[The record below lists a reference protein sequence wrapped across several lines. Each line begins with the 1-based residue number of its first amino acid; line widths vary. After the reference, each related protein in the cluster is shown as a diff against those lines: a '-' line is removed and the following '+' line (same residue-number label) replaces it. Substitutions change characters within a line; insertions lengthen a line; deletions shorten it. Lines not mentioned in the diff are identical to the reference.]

1 LRYASENLVA
11 AESTI
16 RDTDMAREMSQ
27 FTKQQILLAS
37 GTAMLGQ
44 ANQTPKAVLSL
55 LNAQ

>member
-1 LRYASENLVA
+1 
-11 AESTI
+11 
-16 RDTDMAREMSQ
+16 MAKEMSE
-27 FTKQQILLAS
+27 FTKQQILLAA